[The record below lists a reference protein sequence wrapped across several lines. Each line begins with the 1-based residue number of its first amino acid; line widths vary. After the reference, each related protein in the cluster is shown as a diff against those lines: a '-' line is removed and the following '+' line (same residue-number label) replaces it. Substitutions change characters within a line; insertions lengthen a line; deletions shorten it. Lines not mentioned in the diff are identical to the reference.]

1 MAGSAQAAIP
11 SQLGRS
17 AVVTGATGGLG
28 YEAAL
33 ALAKAGADV
42 VLAGRDDSKGQAATE
57 RIEREAL
64 GATVSYERLD
74 LANLASIAD
83 FAGRMQSRPS
93 LDMLINNAGVMAL
106 PRRQATAGVFE
117 M

>member
-1 MAGSAQAAIP
+1 MSTSAVQAADP
-11 SQLGRS
+11 
-17 AVVTGATGGLG
+17 
-28 YEAAL
+28 
-33 ALAKAGADV
+33 
-42 VLAGRDDSKGQAATE
+42 
-57 RIEREAL
+57 

-106 PRRQATAGVFE
+106 PRRQTTADGFE
-117 M
+117 MQFGTNYLGHFALTARLLLVPWDPPRQQLKS